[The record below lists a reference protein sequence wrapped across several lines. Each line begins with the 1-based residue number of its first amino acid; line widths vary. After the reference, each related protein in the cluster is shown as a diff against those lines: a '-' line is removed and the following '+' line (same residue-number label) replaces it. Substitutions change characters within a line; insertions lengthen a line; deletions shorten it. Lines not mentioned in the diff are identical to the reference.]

1 MKRSMKAIAP
11 LALAAALA
19 ACSRHAPPP
28 TQFGYNPPLPEPKQ
42 FLLPPMG
49 IAQPVGWGNTMPSVP
64 PGFVVQ
70 AFAKGLNSP
79 RNILPLP
86 NGDII
91 VAQSGGPNM
100 EPNLRPKSFIFQ
112 WLMNTS
118 HGGEKGANPGEDAL
132 LLLRDT
138 NHDGVA
144 DQQITLAEHL
154 ASPFGLAWGNGTL
167 YVGMTDSVWRYAYA
181 PGQTSLGAGTRL
193 TDLPGGPIDHHWT
206 KSITLSPDG
215 AKLYAGVG
223 SNSNIV
229 ENGLEAEQGRAAI
242 WEVDPASGARRLF
255 ATGLRNPNG
264 LTFYPGSNTLYAVI
278 NERDEL
284 GNNLVP
290 DYMTSVRDGGFYG
303 WPWSWYGRHVDVRV
317 HPQRPDMVA
326 RAIIPDYALS
336 THVAPL
342 GLAFLKGGN
351 FPAHY
356 QGGAFIGEH
365 GSWDR
370 NVFNGYQVA
379 FVPFVNGRPAGKP
392 ETFLGGFPA
401 GGRKVHGRPVGVA
414 FGPDGALYVAD
425 DAGNTVWRVS
435 WRGPPRG

>member
-1 MKRSMKAIAP
+1 MKRLAP
-11 LALAAALA
+11 LLLATALAMGLS
-19 ACSRHAPPP
+19 ACSRSAPPP
-28 TQFGYNPPLPEPKQ
+28 TEFGYNPTLPTPRQ
-42 FLLPPMG
+42 YLLPPMG
-49 IAQPVGWGNTMPSVP
+49 IANPVGWGDALPTVP
-64 PGFVVQ
+64 PGFMVQ

-79 RNILPLP
+79 RNVLPLP
-86 NGDII
+86 NGDLI

-100 EPNLRPKSFIFQ
+100 EPMLRPKSFIFQ
-112 WLMNTS
+112 WLMNSS
-118 HGGEKGANPGEDAL
+118 HGGEKGANPGENAL

-144 DQQITLAEHL
+144 DQIITLAEHL
-154 ASPFGLAWGNGTL
+154 ASPFGLAWANGQL
-167 YVGMTDSVWRYAYA
+167 YVGMTDSVWRYPYA
-181 PGQTSLGAGTRL
+181 PGQNQLGPGQRL

-215 AKLYAGVG
+215 SKLYAGVG

-229 ENGLEAEQGRAAI
+229 ENGLEAEHGRAAI
-242 WEVDPASGARRLF
+242 WEVDPQTGARRIF

-290 DYMTSVRDGGFYG
+290 DYMTSVREGGFYG
-303 WPWSWYGRHVDVRV
+303 WPWSYYGRHVDVRV
-317 HPQRPDMVA
+317 HPQRPDMVS
-326 RAIIPDYALS
+326 RAIVPDYALS

-370 NVFNGYQVA
+370 NVLNGYQVA
-379 FVPFVNGRPAGKP
+379 FVPFVNGRPSGAP
-392 ETFLGGFPA
+392 ETFLGGF
-401 GGRKVHGRPVGVA
+401 GIKGRDVHGRPVSVA
-414 FGPDGALYVAD
+414 FGRDGALYVAD
-425 DAGNTVWRVS
+425 DTGNTIWRVS
-435 WRGPPRG
+435 WRGRPPG